1 MENFIFSAVLLT
13 LCRHRKS
20 VGNVFSSDLDGGD
33 LNFRKPHGDSELRNK
48 QRVKKLNLWGK
59 NRCR

>member
-13 LCRHRKS
+13 LCRQRKS

-33 LNFRKPHGDSELRNK
+33 LNFRKPHWDKELSNI
-48 QRVKKLNLWGK
+48 
-59 NRCR
+59 

>member
-33 LNFRKPHGDSELRNK
+33 LNFRKPHWDKELSNI
-48 QRVKKLNLWGK
+48 
-59 NRCR
+59 